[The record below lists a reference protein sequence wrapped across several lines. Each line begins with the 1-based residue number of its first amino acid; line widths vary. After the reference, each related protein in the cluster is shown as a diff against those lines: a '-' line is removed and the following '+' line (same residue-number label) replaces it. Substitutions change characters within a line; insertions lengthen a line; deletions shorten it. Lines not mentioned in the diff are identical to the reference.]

1 MKFALCGGTPA
12 EEKET
17 LVIFTGR
24 GEMGKGDC

>member
-17 LVIFTGR
+17 LVIFTG
-24 GEMGKGDC
+24 GQVGKGDY